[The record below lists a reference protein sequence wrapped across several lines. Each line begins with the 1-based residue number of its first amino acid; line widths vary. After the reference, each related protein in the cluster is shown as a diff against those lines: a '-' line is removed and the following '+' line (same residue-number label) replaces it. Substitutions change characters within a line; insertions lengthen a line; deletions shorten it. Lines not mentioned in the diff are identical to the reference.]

1 MHIDILTLFL
11 ILTNIFV
18 TYKGLNDYGFFEKY
32 KFNVGSIKR
41 GEFYRLI
48 TGAFLHVGWGHLAAN
63 MITLYFFMPVVE
75 GFIGVFGALVI
86 YMVSLIGG
94 NLLVYY
100 FHRKHDW
107 YSAVGNSGAVNGILF
122 ASILIKPGMTII
134 ILPIPI
140 PIPAIIY
147 GIGYLLYTTYG
158 MQRQGSGIGHEAHFG
173 GAAAGMLATAIYYP
187 AIVSAHPMLSL
198 VLALLVAGGFFW
210 TQSRKT

>member
-1 MHIDILTLFL
+1 MQTSLLTILL
-11 ILTNIFV
+11 ILTNVIV

-41 GEFYRLI
+41 GEYYRLI
-48 TGAFLHVGWGHLAAN
+48 TGAFLHAGWGHLAAN
-63 MITLYFFMPVVE
+63 MITLFFFMPVVE
-75 GFIGVFGALVI
+75 GFFGPIGALTI
-86 YMVSLIGG
+86 YFFSLAGG
-94 NLLVYY
+94 NILAYY

-122 ASILIKPGMTII
+122 ASILINPGMKII

-158 MQRQGSGIGHEAHFG
+158 MQRQTGSIGHEAHFG
-173 GAAAGMLATAIYYP
+173 GAAAGMLTSAVFYP
-187 AIVSAHPMLSL
+187 GIISAQPLLSM
-198 VLALLVAGGFFW
+198 VLALVIGGGFFW
-210 TQSRKT
+210 TRSKKT

>member
-1 MHIDILTLFL
+1 MQTSLLTILL
-11 ILTNIFV
+11 ILTNVIV

-41 GEFYRLI
+41 GEYYRLI
-48 TGAFLHVGWGHLAAN
+48 TGAFLHAGWGHLAAN
-63 MITLYFFMPVVE
+63 MITLFFFMPVVE
-75 GFIGVFGALVI
+75 GFFGPIGALTI
-86 YMVSLIGG
+86 YFVSLAGG
-94 NLLVYY
+94 NILAYY

-122 ASILIKPGMTII
+122 ASILINPGMKII

-158 MQRQGSGIGHEAHFG
+158 MQRQTGSIGHEAHFG
-173 GAAAGMLATAIYYP
+173 GAAAGMLTSAVFYP
-187 AIVSAHPMLSL
+187 DIISAQPLLSM
-198 VLALLVAGGFFW
+198 VLALVIGGGFFW
-210 TQSRKT
+210 TRSKKT